1 MKENKAA
8 AANAKAKANNNNTK
22 ENTQVINTQTADN
35 APAADAPAKK
45 SPTLKSLANREAK
58 EQLRTLEMC
67 LRAVKTAAADAN
79 SETRKYLAEV
89 GVSVSY
95 VNTLSAAKLRDEID
109 RMRTAH
115 QLEKGLYGYNTF
127 LVIRWIDRH
136 GKEIRKQQ
144 DEKRRLTESRRANK
158 NRKKR
163 LAKESAKKS
172 AKK

>member
-1 MKENKAA
+1 MKKNKAA
-8 AANAKAKANNNNTK
+8 AANANNNNNAQ
-22 ENTQVINTQTADN
+22 ENVQVINN
-35 APAADAPAKK
+35 APATDAPAKK

-95 VNTLSAAKLRDEID
+95 VNTLSADKLRDEID
-109 RMRTAH
+109 GMRTAK

-144 DEKRRLTESRRANK
+144 EEKRRLTESRRANK
-158 NRKKR
+158 NRKER
-163 LAKESAKKS
+163 LAKKS